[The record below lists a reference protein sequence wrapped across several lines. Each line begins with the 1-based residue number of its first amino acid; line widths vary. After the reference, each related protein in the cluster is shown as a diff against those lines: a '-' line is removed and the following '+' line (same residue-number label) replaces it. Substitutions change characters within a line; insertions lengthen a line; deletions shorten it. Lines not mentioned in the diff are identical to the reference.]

1 MPIPDQEPMHKTP
14 PDIPANIYQAF
25 ITNRM
30 IETPV
35 RFIRGILGYKNDPD
49 VRMDDFDEYLTV
61 GEAAPDFTLQTIHGT
76 EWSLSDHRGEYV
88 VLEFGSYTC
97 PMYRRQIPGMAQLA
111 RRWASDEVTFVLVYQ
126 TEAHP
131 NQGQFLDIDDPET
144 YDERQLVAERLHR
157 EEDIPMTVLVDE
169 VPRNVSATYG
179 GGPNM
184 LYVVAPGGTIAYTSL
199 WANPSAVD
207 AYLEQE
213 L

>member
-1 MPIPDQEPMHKTP
+1 MHKTP
-14 PDIPANIYQAF
+14 PNIPANIYQAF

-35 RFIRGILGYKNDPD
+35 RFIRGILGYKKDPD
-49 VRMDDFDEYLTV
+49 VRMDDFDEYITV
-61 GEAAPDFTLQTIHGT
+61 GETAPDFTLRTIQGE
-76 EWSLSDHRGEYV
+76 EWSLSDHCGEYI

-97 PMYRRQIPGMAQLA
+97 PMYRRPIPRMAQLA
-111 RRWASDEVTFVLVYQ
+111 RKWASDEVTFVLVYQ
-126 TEAHP
+126 KEAHP

-144 YDERQLVAERLHR
+144 YAKRRRLAERLHQ
-157 EEDIPMTVLVDE
+157 EEDVPMTVLVDE

-184 LYVVAPGGTIAYTSL
+184 LYVVGPDGKIVYKSL
-199 WANPSAVD
+199 WMNASAVN
-207 AYLEQE
+207 AYFEQV